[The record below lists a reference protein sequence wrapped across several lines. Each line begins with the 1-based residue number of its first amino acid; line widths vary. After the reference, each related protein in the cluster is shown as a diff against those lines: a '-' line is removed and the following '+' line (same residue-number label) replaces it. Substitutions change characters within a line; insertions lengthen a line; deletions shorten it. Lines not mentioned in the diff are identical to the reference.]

1 MYKYCFTI
9 ALFFTISK
17 AILCPYRYKDDLCV
31 GLIEIEE
38 SYCHF
43 ENGLCELNET
53 EFEDLLI
60 DIEKIYIETVC
71 SHITDNNNSN
81 KDVETALISIA
92 VVLFIIVVIMSCILT
107 RICYMYIQKRDY
119 DNDRKELENVYYMN
133 KTDNESEDL
142 KTVSLSGS
150 ETDFENDE
158 DDKIKAT
165 IFK

>member
-17 AILCPYRYKDDLCV
+17 AILCPYRYKDDLCNE
-31 GLIEIEE
+31 LIEIEE
-38 SYCHF
+38 TYCNP

-53 EFEDLLI
+53 EFENLLI
-60 DIEKIYIETVC
+60 DIEKIYKDSVC
-71 SHITDNNNSN
+71 SYITNNNNSN
-81 KDVETALISIA
+81 KDVEIALISIT

-107 RICYMYIQKRDY
+107 RICYMYIRKKKY
-119 DNDRKELENVYYMN
+119 DNDRKELENVYYIN

-158 DDKIKAT
+158 DDKIKSI
-165 IFK
+165 IF